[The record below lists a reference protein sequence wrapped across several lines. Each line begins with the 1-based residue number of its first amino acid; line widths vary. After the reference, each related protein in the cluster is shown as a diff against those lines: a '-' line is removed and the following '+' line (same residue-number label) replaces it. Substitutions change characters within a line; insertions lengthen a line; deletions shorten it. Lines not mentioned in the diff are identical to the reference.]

1 MGPIQVGSFP
11 GLRVRICGEQQ
22 DFLADRET
30 RCGGFLLVSLR
41 RLRPH
46 QPYGATPDTYSR
58 RRPGGSGA

>member
-46 QPYGATPDTYSR
+46 QPYGATPDT
-58 RRPGGSGA
+58 